1 MTLVRRQNRFDM
13 NPSNLDLDDARLGTL
28 LRESRLTPSLPPRF
42 QENVWQRIERAEESK
57 PSTGRAAWLETLA
70 TWILKPQLA
79 FAVAAVLVVMGV
91 GLGWNSGE
99 QLARSEAQA
108 RYLATVA
115 PNSLH

>member
-1 MTLVRRQNRFDM
+1 MNENDRNQN
-13 NPSNLDLDDARLGTL
+13 DAALSTV
-28 LRESRLTPSLPPRF
+28 LRESRPMPALPPRF
-42 QENVWQRIERAEESK
+42 QENVWQRIQRSDQPAAVRA
-57 PSTGRAAWLETLA
+57 RFNWLDTLA
-70 TWILKPQLA
+70 TWILRPQLA
-79 FAVAAVLVVMGV
+79 FAVAAVLVVTGV

>member
-1 MTLVRRQNRFDM
+1 M
-13 NPSNLDLDDARLGTL
+13 PA
-28 LRESRLTPSLPPRF
+28 LPPRF
-42 QENVWQRIERAEESK
+42 QENVWQRIQRADQ
-57 PSTGRAAWLETLA
+57 PAAARVRFSWLETLA
-70 TWILKPQLA
+70 TWILRPQLA

-99 QLARSEAQA
+99 QLARNEAQA